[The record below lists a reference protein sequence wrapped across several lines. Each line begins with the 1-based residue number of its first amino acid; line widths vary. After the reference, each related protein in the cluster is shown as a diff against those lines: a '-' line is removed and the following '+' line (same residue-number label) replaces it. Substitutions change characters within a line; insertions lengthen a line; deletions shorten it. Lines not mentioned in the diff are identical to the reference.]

1 MNAVTL
7 ALASIR
13 ARPLLSGL
21 CMAAM
26 AAGTAI
32 LLSVL
37 LLFSSVESGLKRNAE
52 GIDIVVGA
60 KGSPLQLVLSSI
72 YHADIP
78 NGNIE
83 QDAMEKIM
91 ADPSVRRV
99 IPLAFGDNHNGFRIV
114 GTTPDYIALYG
125 AEFAQGEMYH
135 KEFEAVAG
143 VSTGLKAGD
152 QFVASHG
159 FDTGEDD
166 HGHEDH
172 PYTVSGVLKPTGTVL
187 DRLIVTTLLGVQEI
201 HHHHGHGEGA
211 HERDEEE
218 EGHDGEITALLVKV
232 KSPIAIMNLPARIN
246 RETNLLAVS
255 PSHVMA
261 RTMQSSG
268 IGRDALALT
277 GYVFLLLSCVMIL
290 SVLATGMKERA
301 YDLAVMRALGASRV
315 KILATTACESIILA
329 FAGAL
334 AGIILAHLLAYAMA
348 LSFPILQ
355 SVVLPAALLLPT
367 WLDALFLCV
376 GIVTGVL
383 ASIIPCLLALRAD
396 MAGLLAQ
403 AR

>member
-1 MNAVTL
+1 MNPVTL

-13 ARPLLSGL
+13 ARPLLSCL
-21 CMAAM
+21 CMTAM
-26 AAGTAI
+26 AAGIAI

-83 QDAMEKIM
+83 ADDMKKIM

-114 GTTPDYIALYG
+114 GATPDYIGLYG
-125 AEFAQGEMYH
+125 AEFAQGDMYH
-135 KEFEAVAG
+135 AEFEAVAG
-143 VSTGLKAGD
+143 AMTGLKAGD
-152 QFVASHG
+152 KFVATHG
-159 FDTGEDD
+159 FETGGDD

-187 DRLIVTTLLGVQEI
+187 DRLIITTLVGVQEI
-201 HHHHGHGEGA
+201 HHHGHEDAA
-211 HERDEEE
+211 HDHEEE
-218 EGHDGEITALLVKV
+218 HEEDHDGEVTALLVKV
-232 KSPIAIMNLPARIN
+232 KSPVAIMNLPNKIN
-246 RETNLLAVS
+246 RTTNLLAAS

-268 IGRDALALT
+268 IGRDALELT
-277 GYVFLLLSCVMIL
+277 GYIFLLLSCVMIL

-301 YDLAVMRALGASRV
+301 YDLAVMRVLGASRF

-329 FAGAL
+329 LSGAL
-334 AGIILAHLLAYAMA
+334 LGIVLAHLLAYAMA

-355 SVVLPAALLLPT
+355 SVVLPASLLAPSSF
-367 WLDALFLCV
+367 DVLFLCV
-376 GIVTGVL
+376 GALTGVA
-383 ASIIPCLLALRAD
+383 ASIVPCLLALRAD